1 MAGDAH
7 EDPYRAQ
14 RRPIILT
21 CAECGEVGPV
31 TAFRQPED
39 ASGQSIDLPLEPL
52 CTDCTAIERR
62 VWGERRLPGIG
73 QPPEKA
79 RIVTEAG
86 EVWYAVLCFRCGGAG
101 TVLGGQ
107 CFQCRGQRWSWV
119 NENNIRR
126 VARWSQ
132 TFQQNRVPD

>member
-1 MAGDAH
+1 MARDAH

-21 CAECGEVGPV
+21 CVECREVGPV
-31 TAFRQPED
+31 TGLRQPED
-39 ASGQSIDLPLEPL
+39 ASGQRVGLPFEPL

-62 VWGERRLPGIG
+62 VWGERRLPGG
-73 QPPEKA
+73 AQPPE
-79 RIVTEAG
+79 RGRTVTEAG
-86 EVWYAVLCFRCGGAG
+86 EVWYAVLCFRCNGAG
-101 TVLGGQ
+101 TVLGGH
-107 CFQCRGQRWSWV
+107 CFECQGRRWTWV
-119 NENNIRR
+119 TDKNVRR